1 MSAQEKTV
9 FEFIERVD
17 NHIRI
22 DDLLDDLLQV
32 VGDYG
37 FQHMIYTGLPVGN
50 NAIDPLVKTNR
61 FPQAWWDRYV
71 EQDYAAKDGVCQ
83 QVYSTMSPF
92 AWNEVEQS
100 FAERPG
106 AAQVAGEAAEHGL
119 ADGYIVPVFSR
130 DEWLSAISFGAAAK
144 LKLSPRERGALN
156 LMAIYT
162 SSAIERRQQKKPSRG
177 RLSSRE
183 REVLLWTSA
192 GKSCWDVSIIL
203 GISEQTVRFHTSQIR
218 TKLNATNTTHAVAKA
233 LQQGEISLGQLAE
246 SLGDFH

>member
-1 MSAQEKTV
+1 MGVQDTKV

-17 NHIRI
+17 NHILI

-61 FPQAWWDRYV
+61 FPQDWWDRYV
-71 EQDYAAKDGVCQ
+71 ERDYAGTDSVCQ

-92 AWNEVEQS
+92 AWHEVDER
-100 FAERPG
+100 FAQRDG

-130 DEWLSAISFGAAAK
+130 DEWLSAISFGAVSR
-144 LKLSPRERGALN
+144 LRLSSRERGALN
-156 LMAIYT
+156 LMAVYT
-162 SSAIERRQQKKPSRG
+162 SSAIERRQQRRPARG

-192 GKSCWDVSIIL
+192 GKSCWDVSVIL
-203 GISEQTVRFHTSQIR
+203 GISEKTVRFHTAQIR
-218 TKLNATNTTHAVAKA
+218 TKLNATNTTHAVARA
-233 LQQGEISLGQLAE
+233 LQQGEITLGQLAE
-246 SLGDFH
+246 SLGDAH